1 MVGCVGEVICVRNI
15 QAICFLLLPVR
26 FLISVICI
34 FILVFSAS
42 KMAIYLL
49 ILPFCLLISV
59 IRAFILVFS
68 ASEMVIY
75 LLILP
80 IYLFISVIRAFI
92 RAIAARPT
100 STPMASKQPQPVKMS
115 VCRLDRLIAI
125 AMGIANLLKSAL
137 FRQEK
142 RAICTCSSRKQ
153 LNRGSISTLISQLSD
168 DFQKRDF

>member
-26 FLISVICI
+26 FLISAIRI

-42 KMAIYLL
+42 KMVIYLL
-49 ILPFCLLISV
+49 ILPICLLISV

-68 ASEMVIY
+68 ASKMVIY

-100 STPMASKQPQPVKMS
+100 ATPIASKPPQAVKIGVS
-115 VCRLDRLIAI
+115 QLDRWRAI
-125 AMGIANLLKSAL
+125 VMGIANLLKSAL
-137 FRQEK
+137 FRQ
-142 RAICTCSSRKQ
+142 
-153 LNRGSISTLISQLSD
+153 
-168 DFQKRDF
+168 